1 MKKYH
6 IRKTSAMLVAFVI
19 LLCTAC
25 GSVQETIDTID
36 PLQYVTLGEY
46 KGLTVSAIDATVSEG
61 DLEAAVMNDLESLA
75 KKASVDDRPVLDG
88 DIVNIDYKGT
98 KDGEAFDGGTGNSDL
113 EIGSGTFIPG
123 FEDGVIG
130 MEIGETKDLELT
142 FPEDYG
148 DGDLAGQDVVFEVTV
163 NSISENLVPSIK
175 DDGILE
181 ELAKKYD
188 TDDFKE
194 IDDYLGYIKKNLEET
209 KEEDLLSKTRT
220 ELLQMVYDN
229 AECDLDK
236 LPEWLVSQNSTNYIS
251 SIEDFASQYG
261 VSLDD
266 YVSLIGGSM
275 EEFTDQA
282 MEYGKELSK
291 QQLVVK
297 AIANAENIAVTDK
310 EVEEYYAERAKEY
323 NAKVETLKNS
333 VNEETIKQYHLTEK
347 IQDFLFDNAKFEEAK

>member
-1 MKKYH
+1 MKKKH
-6 IRKTSAMLVAFVI
+6 LMKTAAILVAFV

-25 GSVQETIDTID
+25 GSVNETIDTID

-46 KGLTVSAIDATVSEG
+46 KGLTVSAIDASVSEG
-61 DLEAAVMNDLESLA
+61 DIEAAVMNDLESLA
-75 KKASVDDRPVLDG
+75 EKASVDDRPVING

-98 KDGEAFDGGTGNSDL
+98 KDGEAFEGGTGTNDL

-142 FPEDYG
+142 FPEDYSAE
-148 DGDLAGQDVVFEVTV
+148 DLAGQDVVFEVTV
-163 NSISENLVPSIK
+163 NSISENVVPSIK
-175 DDGILE
+175 DDGILK
-181 ELAKKYD
+181 ELAEKYD
-188 TDDFKE
+188 VDEFKE
-194 IDDYLGYIKKNLEET
+194 IDDYLDYIKKNLEDT

-220 ELLQMVYDN
+220 ELLQMAYDN

-251 SIEDFASQYG
+251 SIESFASQYG
-261 VSLDD
+261 VGLDD

-275 EEFTDQA
+275 DEFMDQA

-291 QQLVVK
+291 QQLVVR
-297 AIANAENIAVTDK
+297 AIANAENITMTDK

-333 VNEETIKQYHLTEK
+333 VNEETIKQYLLSEK
-347 IQDFLFDNAKFEEAK
+347 VQDFLFDNAKFEDAE